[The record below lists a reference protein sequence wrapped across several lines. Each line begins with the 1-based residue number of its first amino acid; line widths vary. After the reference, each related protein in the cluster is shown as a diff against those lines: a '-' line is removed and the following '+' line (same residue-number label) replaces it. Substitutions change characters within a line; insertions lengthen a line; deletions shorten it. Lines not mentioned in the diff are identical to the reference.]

1 MYALRL
7 DSNSRVLEVMDIRYR
22 TEETPVVDSYPEGL
36 IYDYRYVNGKWIY
49 DPVSVPSQP
58 ESSASV
64 WDDLAAAIREG
75 VNSV

>member
-7 DSNSRVLEVMDIRYR
+7 DSNGRVLEVMDIRYR
-22 TEETPVVDSYPEGL
+22 TEATPVVDNYPEGL
-36 IYDYRYVNGKWIY
+36 IYDYRYADGEWIY

-58 ESSASV
+58 EPSDNV